1 MYPAA
6 YPEVLAVTA
15 GNRGQLA
22 PYANRGQFID
32 VMAPGS
38 SYVQYGGMNYV
49 VSGTSPAA
57 AYVSGIAGALRG
69 LPGYTTEAI
78 RAKIENQLG
87 YRPGK

>member
-1 MYPAA
+1 
-6 YPEVLAVTA
+6 VTA
-15 GNRGQLA
+15 GNSRGQLA

-38 SYVQYGGMNYV
+38 VYVQYGGQNYI

-57 AYVSGIAGALRG
+57 AYVSGIAAALRG
-69 LPGYTTEAI
+69 LPGSTPASI

-87 YRPGK
+87 YKPGK